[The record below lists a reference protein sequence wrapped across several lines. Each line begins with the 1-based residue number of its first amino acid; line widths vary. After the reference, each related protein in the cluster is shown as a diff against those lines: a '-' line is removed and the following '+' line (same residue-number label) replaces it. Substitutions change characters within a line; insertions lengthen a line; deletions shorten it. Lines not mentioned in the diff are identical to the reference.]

1 MSKVLII
8 PDVHGRPFW
17 RKAKEKINSVDKVVF
32 LGDYLDPYG
41 YEGITRENAIEEFK
55 EIIQFK
61 VDNPD
66 KVILLLGNHDCAYC
80 YDFGSAS
87 RYDYANA
94 ELIKEMFENFKSLF
108 QLKYFSEGILYTHAG
123 VTNDWLKSMDF
134 YRLSSMIF
142 GRRLTLRR
150 GGFSTLPCTGYSKIV
165 PILFYILAVQRKK
178 SVR

>member
-1 MSKVLII
+1 MRTAII

-17 RKAKEKINSVDKVVF
+17 RKIKEKINDVDKVIF

-41 YEGITRENAIEEFK
+41 YEGITSESAIEEFK

-87 RYDYANA
+87 RYDYANE
-94 ELIKEMFENFKSLF
+94 ELIKEIFENFKSLF
-108 QLKYFSEGILYTHAG
+108 QLKYFSEDILYTHAG
-123 VTNDWLKSMDF
+123 VTND
-134 YRLSSMIF
+134 
-142 GRRLTLRR
+142 
-150 GGFSTLPCTGYSKIV
+150 
-165 PILFYILAVQRKK
+165 
-178 SVR
+178 